1 MLGSRC
7 LKLWNEVMTVSQPIG
22 KKECPDRAGFSYGR
36 LLHSKSSGMG
46 NSKPSSG
53 LDNMSSLEDAMLGGT
68 SRQQP

>member
-1 MLGSRC
+1 
-7 LKLWNEVMTVSQPIG
+7 MTVSRYLSLLHF
-22 KKECPDRAGFSYGR
+22 PDRAGFSYGR